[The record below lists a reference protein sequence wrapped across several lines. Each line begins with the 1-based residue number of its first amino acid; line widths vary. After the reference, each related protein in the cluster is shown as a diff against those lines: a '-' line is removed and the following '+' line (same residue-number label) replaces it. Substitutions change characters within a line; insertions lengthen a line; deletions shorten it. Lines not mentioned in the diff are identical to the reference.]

1 MERLTWRDRATG
13 AESEHAIRH
22 LFIMT
27 GASPRTEWL
36 KGCLAL
42 DQKGF
47 ILTGRD
53 LDMAAPAMATR
64 GGRSIVRPKCWRP
77 ACREC
82 LRWATCGLET

>member
-1 MERLTWRDRATG
+1 MLVRAAELSSTMSRYLIQRLEENPKVDLHYQTEISGLDGEDHLERLTWRDRATG

-42 DQKGF
+42 IRKASF
-47 ILTGRD
+47 
-53 LDMAAPAMATR
+53 
-64 GGRSIVRPKCWRP
+64 
-77 ACREC
+77 
-82 LRWATCGLET
+82 